1 MTTRE
6 RVLAV
11 LNREKPDY
19 VPWMG
24 DLAYWVSWL
33 LHENKMPSQYMTKS
47 EQSDKIVNEGLAS
60 FTGEGLQ
67 QLHRDL
73 GVGFYLQGYFPFST
87 NYDGLK
93 VKEESTDKHRITNIE
108 TPYGNLEEVWQ
119 YSPESYSW
127 APVQHMLKT
136 HNDIRA
142 FKYLYESAYYEKD
155 YKLAQERVDRVGD
168 NGVNLAYLP
177 KSPYMEMIAIRAGV
191 ENTIYMQLDALEE
204 FDSLLDLMEEKHDQA
219 AQIALD
225 SPAECL
231 MIPENISSE
240 VVGKQKFERY
250 MKRYQKKWIDS
261 IRERGKYSF
270 VHLDGTMRGLIR
282 ELSDTGFDVLE
293 ALTPSPV
300 GDIEIEDL
308 HNWVNPETT
317 IWGGIPGGYFSD
329 VISDSEFDE
338 FVIRVLETMKKEPR
352 YVLGVADQIVPG
364 SRFERIARVNELVQ
378 KYGKYE

>member
-1 MTTRE
+1 M
-6 RVLAV
+6 
-11 LNREKPDY
+11 
-19 VPWMG
+19 
-24 DLAYWVSWL
+24 S
-33 LHENKMPSQYMTKS
+33 KS
-47 EQSDKIVNEGLAS
+47 EQSDKRVNEGLTS

-73 GVGFYLQGYFPFST
+73 GVGFYLQGYFPCT
-87 NYDGLK
+87 TKYDGLE
-93 VKEESTDKHRITNIE
+93 VKDQVTDTHRITNIE
-108 TPYGNLEEVWQ
+108 TPYGSLEEVWQ
-119 YSPESYSW
+119 YSAESYSW
-127 APVQHMLKT
+127 APVQHMLKS

-142 FKYLYESAYYEKD
+142 FKYLYEATYYEKD
-155 YKLAQERVDRVGD
+155 YKLAQERVSRVGD

-191 ENTIYMQLDALEE
+191 ENTIYMQLDAQDE

-261 IRERGKYSF
+261 IRDRGKYSF
-270 VHLDGTMRGLIR
+270 VHLDGTMRGLIS

-308 HNWVNPETT
+308 HNWVKPETT

-378 KYGKYE
+378 KYGKY

>member
-11 LNREKPDY
+11 LNREKADC

-33 LHENKMPSQYMTKS
+33 LQENKMPNKYMTKS
-47 EQSDKIVNEGLAS
+47 EQSDKILNEGLTS

-87 NYDGLK
+87 KYDGLK
-93 VKEESTDKHRITNIE
+93 VKEESTDTHRITNIE

-127 APVQHMLKT
+127 APVKHMLKS

-142 FKYLYESAYYEKD
+142 FKYLYEATYYEED
-155 YKLAQERVDRVGD
+155 YKLAQERVSTVGD
-168 NGVNLAYLP
+168 NGVVLAYLQ
-177 KSPYMEMIAIRAGV
+177 KSPYMELVALRAGV
-191 ENTIYMQLDALEE
+191 ENTIYMQMDAPDE
-204 FDSLLDLMEEKHDQA
+204 FDSLLDLMEEKHDKA

-270 VHLDGTMRGLIR
+270 VHLDGTMRGLIS

-308 HNWVNPETT
+308 HNWVKPETT